1 MKLTVKNIGIIE
13 DANILLKGITVLAGE
28 NGTGKS
34 TISKTVFSIFKSLY
48 NYKKVVK
55 EDKLN
60 EVSRLLT
67 NYLFDIAD
75 SGFSFSLFRKI
86 SEKFSNDIADHDR
99 NQEYSSYEIEKKL
112 KKVLDEFMIE
122 INHKQIDSLISK
134 IEVILNQSEDSVLEQ
149 LVGNVFRGEFNNQI
163 NNIDDPSEG
172 KISLKLGNDNLDF
185 VATDNIVTFIK
196 KPTSITT
203 DVVYIDDA
211 AANVES
217 YYRRGFP
224 IPVNRR
230 NHNDHLKKQ
239 LKNRFQNENLTRK
252 AVVNEKLQKIFE
264 IIDSTLGNLQ
274 PNDADTSENKQMI
287 NIVNYS
293 SGMKTFYIIKS
304 LLTVRL

>member
-112 KKVLDEFMIE
+112 KK
-122 INHKQIDSLISK
+122 
-134 IEVILNQSEDSVLEQ
+134 
-149 LVGNVFRGEFNNQI
+149 
-163 NNIDDPSEG
+163 
-172 KISLKLGNDNLDF
+172 
-185 VATDNIVTFIK
+185 
-196 KPTSITT
+196 
-203 DVVYIDDA
+203 Y
-211 AANVES
+211 
-217 YYRRGFP
+217 
-224 IPVNRR
+224 
-230 NHNDHLKKQ
+230 
-239 LKNRFQNENLTRK
+239 
-252 AVVNEKLQKIFE
+252 
-264 IIDSTLGNLQ
+264 
-274 PNDADTSENKQMI
+274 
-287 NIVNYS
+287 
-293 SGMKTFYIIKS
+293 
-304 LLTVRL
+304 